1 MQHTNP
7 SSCKLHWA
15 NGCMCTTWLLARFPT
30 ASAIS
35 RSRGTSK
42 FVTPSARNRPRARSS
57 ARYLQHIK
65 RYYGRET
72 LAKLRH
78 CKEVGKVFASKTQIF
93 PSSTAFFR
101 HSGVHEE
108 ACPRDS
114 RKTCTERDAERRGK
128 MFVHATSGK
137 HPSSF
142 MQADWDTC
150 LRTCSQRSDEAHNG
164 KKENCQVHALDR
176 M

>member
-1 MQHTNP
+1 MRCKQIGKGRFLLFGGQAEDTNLASSKLMACTALEMRNRAAHMQHTNP

-65 RYYGRET
+65 RYCGRET

-78 CKEVGKVFASKTQIF
+78 CKEVGKVFASKTHFF
-93 PSSTAFFR
+93 PTSTAFFR

-114 RKTCTERDAERRGK
+114 RKTCTERDAERRGE
-128 MFVHATSGK
+128 MF
-137 HPSSF
+137 
-142 MQADWDTC
+142 DTC
-150 LRTCSQRSDEAHNG
+150 
-164 KKENCQVHALDR
+164 
-176 M
+176 